1 MLDWIYNNLGSISQ
15 IILYITIFSII
26 YFKIYFKQHKDEMI
40 KNWNKYRFK
49 PYILP
54 FAGFIY
60 NDGDGSN
67 TSSITSSIKNFSMVI
82 WNSLNTFFNILIKPI
97 QFILLIIRKQIG
109 EIGNVVEVFR
119 KQLKIM
125 RNFLM
130 AIVMKMMKR
139 IENIIS
145 ATIFTFGKIN
155 DITKRQLG
163 IYQNLIYMMETF
175 AVTLTTFI
183 SGSFSNLI
191 DFSEGALWTLP
202 VFTLGIPGLAFP
214 IMTMCFTPNTLIL
227 VPNGRKLISD
237 IRLGETLADGSKVVS
252 VMQFLNA
259 GGSPI
264 FEYNNDYV
272 SGTHFV
278 EENGIWIRV
287 GDSRNAK
294 PFVYNG
300 MLYNINTSS
309 NKLQSSN
316 NLYLDYDEYC
326 SRELSEKENRHFLE
340 KLNGKAYVD
349 ALGEHPI
356 KLNDRVRYKIGV
368 SQEAKINDILI
379 KDLQIGTKINSG
391 KKTVLGLVVHECN
404 LNDRIFRLN
413 GVNMTEW
420 VKVQYKKNW
429 VCVRDHPAA
438 EPSSNFKSG
447 KLYSII
453 TSDHTIQLDNGCII
467 RDFLEYSN

>member
-26 YFKIYFKQHKDEMI
+26 YFKIFFKQNQDEME

-60 NDGDGSN
+60 NDGSS
-67 TSSITSSIKNFSMVI
+67 SSIKSSIKNFSNLI
-82 WNSLNTFFNILIKPI
+82 WNSLSTFFNILIKPV

-175 AVTLTTFI
+175 AVMLTTFI
-183 SGSFSNLI
+183 SGSFNNMI
-191 DFSEGALWTLP
+191 NFTEGALWTLP

-214 IMTMCFTPNTLIL
+214 IMAMCFTPNTLIL
-227 VPNGRKLISD
+227 VKNGKKSISD
-237 IRLGETLADGSKVVS
+237 ICLGETLADGSKVVS
-252 VMQFLNA
+252 VMQFLNS
-259 GGSPI
+259 GGSPM

-287 GDSRNAK
+287 GDSSNAK
-294 PFVYNG
+294 PVVYNDL
-300 MLYNINTSS
+300 LYNINTSN
-309 NKLQSSN
+309 NKIQSAN

-326 SRELSEKENRHFLE
+326 SRELAEKENRYFLE
-340 KLNGKAYVD
+340 KLNGKACLHVAPTDD
-349 ALGEHPI
+349 AA
-356 KLNDRVRYKIGV
+356 VRYKIGLA
-368 SQEAKINDILI
+368 QDAKIGNIFI
-379 KDLQIGTKINSG
+379 EDLQIGTNINNGNS
-391 KKTVLGLVVHECN
+391 TVLGKVVHACDV
-404 LNDRIFRLN
+404 NDRIFRLN
-413 GVNMTEW
+413 GTTMTEW
-420 VKVQYKKNW
+420 VKVQYKNNW
-429 VCVRDHPAA
+429 ICVRDHPAA
-438 EPSSNFKSG
+438 ELSNFKPD

-453 TSDHTIQLDNGCII
+453 TSDHTIQLDNGCLI